1 MITVTG
7 WHYRMNHRAGQ
18 AGLGIYRLWPLL
30 RREAELVHANVAAE
44 DLQRDERAGSSGLDA
59 RLQELGHSTSRTP
72 SRRRPSC
79 ADAVTLPSFIRHRHR
94 RPATVRSKNYTTG
107 DNNGPFQGQYFLAGL
122 YDAHKLLSSQLIIS
136 LCASYLS
143 HLHVVPAGN
152 TISYMLH
159 IRNRG

>member
-44 DLQRDERAGSSGLDA
+44 DLQRDERAGSSRLDA
-59 RLQELGHSTSRTP
+59 RLQEAWSQYIENAISTTSFLRRCGHLY
-72 SRRRPSC
+72 RPSSDT
-79 ADAVTLPSFIRHRHR
+79 ATAAPPS
-94 RPATVRSKNYTTG
+94 VRSKNYTTG

-122 YDAHKLLSSQLIIS
+122 YDAH
-136 LCASYLS
+136 
-143 HLHVVPAGN
+143 
-152 TISYMLH
+152 
-159 IRNRG
+159 